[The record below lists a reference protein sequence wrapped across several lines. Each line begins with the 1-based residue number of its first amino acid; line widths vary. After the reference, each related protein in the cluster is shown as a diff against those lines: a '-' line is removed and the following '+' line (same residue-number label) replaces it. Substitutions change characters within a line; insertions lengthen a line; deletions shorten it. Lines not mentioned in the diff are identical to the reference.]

1 MYKLDIIS
9 RWNIVKTALKQKYGI
24 LTDDDLTFSQGKE
37 GELIGRLQ
45 QKLGKTRADIMRII
59 GDVN

>member
-9 RWNIVKTALKQKYGI
+9 RWTIVKGVLKQKYGM
-24 LTDDDLTFSQGKE
+24 LTDDDLTFRHGKE
-37 GELIGRLQ
+37 GELIYRLQ
-45 QKLGKTRADIMRII
+45 NKLGKSRADIMRII